1 MGDAAPALSRN
12 PARTSPTSPAMPFAS
27 RLLPLVLLGEL
38 SSAALAATPA
48 TSLSLQGVTF
58 NVKTKGEGSVQQLVV
73 KASEKGH
80 AYPVVKQELLGSLTG
95 SEVEDLNSDGRPEL
109 LLFVTDAGSGSYG
122 SVLGWSASK
131 GHTLLPITMPEL
143 SGKWAK
149 GYMGH
154 DQFAVVE
161 TSLMRRF
168 PIYRPGDTNA
178 KPTGGTR
185 QISYKLEAGEAGFLF
200 KPVGETTFR

>member
-1 MGDAAPALSRN
+1 MASAFRLSPLALIG
-12 PARTSPTSPAMPFAS
+12 
-27 RLLPLVLLGEL
+27 VV
-38 SSAALAATPA
+38 SSAAFASTPPA
-48 TSLSLQGVTF
+48 TLSLQGVSFQVRTTG
-58 NVKTKGEGSVQQLVV
+58 NGSVQQLVV
-73 KASEKGH
+73 KASEHGH
-80 AYPVVKQELLGSLTG
+80 VYPVVKQELLGSLTG

-109 LLFVTDAGSGSYG
+109 LLFVTSAGSGSYG
-122 SVLGWSASK
+122 SVVAWSASK

-143 SGKWAK
+143 SGKLGQ

-161 TSLMRRF
+161 TTLMRRF

-185 QISYKLEAGEAGFLF
+185 QISYKLVAGEAGFLF
-200 KPVGETTFR
+200 KPVANTTF

>member
-1 MGDAAPALSRN
+1 MLQASAQ
-12 PARTSPTSPAMPFAS
+12 PAMAS
-27 RLLPLVLLGEL
+27 AVRLLPLVLLGGL

-48 TSLSLQGVTF
+48 TSLNLQGVSF
-58 NVKTKGEGSVQQLVV
+58 QVSAKGAGSVQQLVV
-73 KASEKGH
+73 KASEHGH

-109 LLFVTDAGSGSYG
+109 LLYVTSAGSGSYG
-122 SVLGWSASK
+122 SVLAWSASK

-143 SGKWAK
+143 SGKLAQ

-161 TSLMRRF
+161 TTLMRRF

-185 QISYKLEAGEAGFLF
+185 QISYKLVAGEASFLF
-200 KPVGETTFR
+200 KPVGDTTFR

>member
-1 MGDAAPALSRN
+1 MLQASAQ
-12 PARTSPTSPAMPFAS
+12 PAMAS
-27 RLLPLVLLGEL
+27 AFRLLPLVLLGGL

-48 TSLSLQGVTF
+48 TTLSLQGVSF
-58 NVKTKGEGSVQQLVV
+58 QVATKGAGSVQELVV
-73 KASEKGH
+73 KASEHGH

-109 LLFVTDAGSGSYG
+109 LLYVTSAGSGSYG
-122 SVLGWSASK
+122 SVLAWSASK
-131 GHTLLPITMPEL
+131 GHTLLPITMPDL
-143 SGKWAK
+143 SDKLTQ

-161 TSLMRRF
+161 TTLMRRF

-185 QISYKLEAGEAGFLF
+185 QISYKLVAGEAGFLF
-200 KPVGETTFR
+200 KPVGDTTFR

>member
-1 MGDAAPALSRN
+1 MRWQLSAAMLQGSAQ
-12 PARTSPTSPAMPFAS
+12 TVMAS
-27 RLLPLVLLGEL
+27 AVRLLPLALFGVL
-38 SSAALAATPA
+38 SSAAFAATPP
-48 TSLSLQGVTF
+48 TTLSLQGVSF
-58 NVKTKGEGSVQQLVV
+58 QVKTTGSGSVQELVV
-73 KASEKGH
+73 KASEHGH

-109 LLFVTDAGSGSYG
+109 LLFVTSAGSGSYG
-122 SVLGWSASK
+122 SVVAWSASK

-143 SGKWAK
+143 SGKLAQ

-161 TSLMRRF
+161 TTLMRRF

-185 QISYKLEAGEAGFLF
+185 QISYKLVAGEAGFLF
-200 KPVGETTFR
+200 KPVANTTF

>member
-1 MGDAAPALSRN
+1 MLKGSAQ
-12 PARTSPTSPAMPFAS
+12 PAMASAS
-27 RLLPLVLLGEL
+27 RLFPLMLMGSL

-48 TSLSLQGVTF
+48 STLSLQGVSFKVT
-58 NVKTKGEGSVQQLVV
+58 TKGEGSVQQLVV
-73 KASEKGH
+73 KANEQGH
-80 AYPVVKQELLGSLTG
+80 AYPLVKEELLGSLTG
-95 SEVEDLNSDGRPEL
+95 REVEDLNSDGRPEL
-109 LLFVTDAGSGSYG
+109 ILFVTSAGSGSYG
-122 SVLGWSASK
+122 SVLAWSASK

-143 SGKWAK
+143 SGKLAQ

-161 TSLMRRF
+161 TTLMRRF

-185 QISYKLEAGEAGFLF
+185 QIGYKLVAGEAGFLF
-200 KPVGETTFR
+200 KPVSNTTFR

>member
-1 MGDAAPALSRN
+1 MAS
-12 PARTSPTSPAMPFAS
+12 TS
-27 RLLPLVLLGEL
+27 RLLPLVLFGGL
-38 SSAALAATPA
+38 SSAALAATPT
-48 TSLSLQGVTF
+48 TSLSLQGVNFQVT
-58 NVKTKGEGSVQQLVV
+58 TKGAGSVQQLVV
-73 KASEKGH
+73 KASEHGH

-109 LLFVTDAGSGSYG
+109 LLYVTSAGSGSYG
-122 SVLGWSASK
+122 SVLAWSASK
-131 GHTLLPITMPEL
+131 GHTLLPITMPDL
-143 SGKWAK
+143 SGKLAQ

-161 TSLMRRF
+161 TTLMRRF

-185 QISYKLEAGEAGFLF
+185 QISYKLVAGEAGFLF
-200 KPVGETTFR
+200 KPVGDTTFR

>member
-1 MGDAAPALSRN
+1 MLKGSAQS
-12 PARTSPTSPAMPFAS
+12 AMASAS
-27 RLLPLVLLGEL
+27 RLLSLALLGCL
-38 SSAALAATPA
+38 GGAALAATPG
-48 TSLSLQGVTF
+48 TTLSLQGVSF
-58 NVKTKGEGSVQQLVV
+58 QVNTKGAGSVQQLVV
-73 KASEKGH
+73 KASEHGH

-109 LLFVTDAGSGSYG
+109 ILFVTSAGSGSYG
-122 SVLGWSASK
+122 SVIAWSASQ
-131 GHTLLPITMPEL
+131 GHTLLPITMPDL
-143 SGKWAK
+143 SGKLAQ

-161 TSLMRRF
+161 TTLMRRF

-185 QISYKLEAGEAGFLF
+185 QISYKLVAAEAGFLF
-200 KPVGETTFR
+200 KPVGDTTFR

>member
-1 MGDAAPALSRN
+1 M
-12 PARTSPTSPAMPFAS
+12 AS
-27 RLLPLVLLGEL
+27 AVRLLPLVLIGGLN
-38 SSAALAATPA
+38 SSALAATPA
-48 TSLSLQGVTF
+48 TSLSLQGVNF
-58 NVKTKGEGSVQQLVV
+58 QVSTKGAGSVQQLVV
-73 KASEKGH
+73 KASENGH
-80 AYPVVKQELLGSLTG
+80 AYPLVKQALLGSLTG

-109 LLFVTDAGSGSYG
+109 LLYVTSAGSGSYG
-122 SVLGWSASK
+122 SVLAWSASK

-143 SGKWAK
+143 SGKLAQ

-161 TSLMRRF
+161 TTLMRRF

-185 QISYKLEAGEAGFLF
+185 QISYKLVAGEAGFLF
-200 KPVGETTFR
+200 EPVGDTTFR